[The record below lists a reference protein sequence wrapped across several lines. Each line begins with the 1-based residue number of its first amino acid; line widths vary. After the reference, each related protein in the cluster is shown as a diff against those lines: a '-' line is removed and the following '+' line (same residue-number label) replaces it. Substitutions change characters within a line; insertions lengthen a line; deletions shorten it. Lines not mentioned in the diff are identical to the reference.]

1 MNLYVILILHH
12 QQQQQL
18 EIKIEIKMELYEAIK
33 INFKIEVEKDY
44 MEANI
49 ETEEDKEQYLRE
61 KYWEEGFIGTR
72 GAEDFA
78 NNSLRVFSEME
89 NYCCERGHAMS
100 ECFDGDQYAPNVED
114 HGFGLETT
122 VNLWR
127 YLYAKECLGM
137 E

>member
-1 MNLYVILILHH
+1 MNLVVILILHH

-33 INFKIEVEKDY
+33 INFKIEVEQAWL
-44 MEANI
+44 EANI
-49 ETEEDKEQYLRE
+49 ETEERKRQYVLE
-61 KYWEEGFIGTR
+61 KYWYAMMR
-72 GAEDFA
+72 NPEDFA

-89 NYCCERGHAMS
+89 GYCFDKGHAMD
-100 ECFDGDQYAPNVED
+100 ECFDGDQYAPNVEN